1 MVGYEHLK
9 LALGKLLSIP
19 PWHCTADASS
29 AALLLL
35 LYEYPHVQEQLMQHT
50 SPHTHTYI
58 HTHTRADATHKP
70 THPHVHKHTHA
81 CTYIQQWMPS
91 HSAHPCIIH
100 ISEQANAVLSI
111 STPEASWHVGSQ
123 QVCVAG
129 DECVGF

>member
-58 HTHTRADATHKP
+58 HTHT
-70 THPHVHKHTHA
+70 HVHIYSNGCLPTLRILA
-81 CTYIQQWMPS
+81 SYIFQSRQMR
-91 HSAHPCIIH
+91 C
-100 ISEQANAVLSI
+100 
-111 STPEASWHVGSQ
+111 
-123 QVCVAG
+123 
-129 DECVGF
+129 